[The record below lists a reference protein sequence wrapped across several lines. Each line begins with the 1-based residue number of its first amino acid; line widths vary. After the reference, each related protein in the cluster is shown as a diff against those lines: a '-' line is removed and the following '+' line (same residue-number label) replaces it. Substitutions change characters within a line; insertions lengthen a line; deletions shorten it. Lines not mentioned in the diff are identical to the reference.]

1 MKKFLL
7 PVLFIALMIT
17 GCGSKE
23 SKTIPASDKVLT
35 GKLSNGLTYYV
46 RHNEEP
52 KERASFYIIQNVG
65 AILEN
70 DDQNGL
76 AHFLEHMAFQGTDN
90 FPGKGIIQ
98 TLERHGVSFGGNL
111 NAYTAKN
118 ETVYN
123 ISSVPTTDVSL
134 VDTCLLILHDWSHY
148 LTLADEEIDGER
160 GVISEEWRTRRNP
173 SFRMGLQINPIIY
186 KDSQYAKRDVIGD
199 LNVINNFE
207 YQTLRDFYHDW
218 YRTDLQAIAVVGDID
233 AEATVAKIK
242 EMFEPIPAV
251 ENPKERI
258 EYGIPEHDEMYYAL
272 GTDKEASSTNI
283 QILTILPNKPENKNT
298 FGYLREGLL
307 ASFFNSMV
315 SNRLSEIMQQSN
327 PPYLGGA
334 IGYGG
339 LVRNYSSYSC
349 SATAK
354 PGEETEAL
362 KTILTENERIKRYG
376 FSDSELE
383 RVKANL
389 LSAMESS
396 YKQRDKFRN
405 ESFVSDI
412 KDNFL
417 LGEPI
422 VEYEVYY
429 DYITKTIPKITVK
442 EIMEY
447 AKPWFTKKNQV
458 AVVTGP
464 DDVQHLTEDEI
475 RGIISVVEGDD
486 SILPF
491 EDEFIGQ
498 DLVNEDELKGSKIK
512 EVVPVEL
519 FDAEEW
525 ILENGVKV
533 VYKKADYE
541 KDNVS
546 LYAHSDGGTSLYDV
560 KDLSNAENAAVFTNA
575 YGVGEF
581 NAIKLKKALAGK
593 MASCGTSIGT
603 NNEVVT
609 GSATP
614 QDLETMFQLLYLRF
628 TSPRMDEEKFE
639 SILNQNLANVDKIC
653 KNPNKIIQD
662 SIDFITSNYSPRT
675 QPLCR
680 KYLESLKMEKMYE
693 IYKER
698 FGNAADFTFF
708 IVGNVDAKDL
718 KPLVEKYL
726 GSLPTSDKR
735 EDWVDNNVRSPK
747 GIVKKVIP
755 IKMETP
761 KSLVVTSFRHEMP
774 YNLHDMYCNNVL
786 RGILDVRYTENI
798 REKEGGTYGVS
809 VNSEASKEP
818 VPIYTMTMTFNCDP
832 DKADHLKSLIY
843 AEIEKVKKEGVT
855 QDEINNIT
863 KNLLKDFEQSKPHN
877 SYWLSVITTYYIY
890 DINNNDP
897 AQFVD
902 ILKNMTPEDIKD
914 FADRMFDNP
923 DILDIVFTPKK

>member
-272 GTDKEASSTNI
+272 GTDKEATSTNI

-334 IGYGG
+334 LGYGG

-349 SATAK
+349 ATTAK

-422 VEYEVYY
+422 IEYEVYY
-429 DYITKTIPKITVK
+429 DYVTKTIPKITVK

-447 AKPWFTKKNQV
+447 AQPWFTKKNQV

-464 DDVQHLTEDEI
+464 DDVPHLTEDEI

-675 QPLCR
+675 QPLSR

-761 KSLVVTSFRHEMP
+761 KSLIVTSFRHEMP

-818 VPIYTMTMTFNCDP
+818 VPVYTMTMTFNCDP

-855 QDEINNIT
+855 QDEINNVT

>member
-17 GCGSKE
+17 GCGNKE

-148 LTLADEEIDGER
+148 LTLDDEEIDGER

-349 SATAK
+349 ATTAK

-396 YKQRDKFRN
+396 YKQRDKFGN

-546 LYAHSDGGTSLYDV
+546 LYAYSDGGTSLYDV

-675 QPLCR
+675 QPLSR

-818 VPIYTMTMTFNCDP
+818 IPIYTMTMTFNCDP

-855 QDEINNIT
+855 QDEINNVT

-902 ILKNMTPEDIKD
+902 ILKNMTHEDIKD

>member
-1 MKKFLL
+1 MKRFLL
-7 PVLFIALMIT
+7 PVLLIALT
-17 GCGSKE
+17 VCGCNRDNK
-23 SKTIPASDKVLT
+23 KIPVSDKVLT

-76 AHFLEHMAFQGTDN
+76 AHFLEHMAFQGTEN
-90 FPGKGIIQ
+90 FPDKGIIE
-98 TLERHGVSFGGNL
+98 TLQRHGVSFGGNI
-111 NAYTAKN
+111 NAYTAQN

-123 ISSVPTTDVSL
+123 ISAVPTTDVTL
-134 VDTCLLILHDWSHY
+134 VDTCLMVLHDWSHY
-148 LTLADEEIDGER
+148 LTLDKEEIDGER

-173 SFRMGLQINPIIY
+173 SFRIGLQINPVIF

-199 LNVINNFE
+199 YNIINTFE
-207 YQTLRDFYHDW
+207 PQTLRDFYHDW

-272 GTDKEASSTNI
+272 GTDKEATSTNI

-349 SATAK
+349 ATTAK

-422 VEYEVYY
+422 IEYEVYY
-429 DYITKTIPKITVK
+429 DYVTKTIPKITVK

-458 AVVTGP
+458 AIVTGP

-475 RGIISVVEGDD
+475 RGIISVVEGDS

-498 DLVNEDELKGSKIK
+498 DLVTDNLKGSKIK

-675 QPLCR
+675 QPLSR

-726 GSLPTSDKR
+726 GSLPTSEKR

-761 KSLVVTSFRHEMP
+761 KALVVTSFRHEMP

-923 DILDIVFTPKK
+923 DILDVVFTPKK

>member
-17 GCGSKE
+17 GCGNKE

-76 AHFLEHMAFQGTDN
+76 AHFLEHMAFQGTEN

-396 YKQRDKFRN
+396 YKQRDKFGN

-447 AKPWFTKKNQV
+447 AQPWFTKKNQV

-464 DDVQHLTEDEI
+464 DDTQHLTEDEI
-475 RGIISVVEGDD
+475 RGIINVVEGDA

-603 NNEVVT
+603 NDEVVT

-675 QPLCR
+675 QPLSR

>member
-7 PVLFIALMIT
+7 PVLFMALMIT
-17 GCGSKE
+17 GCGNKE

-173 SFRMGLQINPIIY
+173 SFRMGLQINPVIY

-218 YRTDLQAIAVVGDID
+218 YRTDLQAIAVVGDVD

-272 GTDKEASSTNI
+272 GTDKEATSTNI

-349 SATAK
+349 ATTAK

-422 VEYEVYY
+422 IEYEVYY
-429 DYITKTIPKITVK
+429 DYVTKTIPKITVK

-447 AKPWFTKKNQV
+447 AQPWFTKKNQV

-475 RGIISVVEGDD
+475 RGIISVVEGDS

-498 DLVNEDELKGSKIK
+498 DLVTDDLKGSKIK

-675 QPLCR
+675 QPLSR

-726 GSLPTSDKR
+726 GSLPTSEKR
-735 EDWVDNNVRSPK
+735 ENWVDNNVRSPK

-761 KSLVVTSFRHEMP
+761 KALVVTSFRHEMP

-923 DILDIVFTPKK
+923 DILDVVFTPKK

>member
-17 GCGSKE
+17 GCGNKE

-148 LTLADEEIDGER
+148 LTLDDEEIDGER

-349 SATAK
+349 ATTAK

-396 YKQRDKFRN
+396 YKQRDKFGN

-498 DLVNEDELKGSKIK
+498 DLVNEDELKGSKIR

-546 LYAHSDGGTSLYDV
+546 LYAYSDGGTSLYGV

-614 QDLETMFQLLYLRF
+614 QNLETMFQLLYLRF

-675 QPLCR
+675 QPLSR

-818 VPIYTMTMTFNCDP
+818 IPIYTMTMTFNCDP

>member
-173 SFRMGLQINPIIY
+173 SFRMGLQINPVIY

-233 AEATVAKIK
+233 VEATVAKIK

-272 GTDKEASSTNI
+272 GTDKEATSTNI

-349 SATAK
+349 ATTAK

-447 AKPWFTKKNQV
+447 AQPWFTKKNQV

-475 RGIISVVEGDD
+475 RGIISVVEGDS

-498 DLVNEDELKGSKIK
+498 DLVTDDLKGSKIK

-675 QPLCR
+675 QPLSR

-726 GSLPTSDKR
+726 GSLPTSEKR
-735 EDWVDNNVRSPK
+735 ENWVDNNVRSPK

-761 KSLVVTSFRHEMP
+761 KALVVTSFRHEMP

-923 DILDIVFTPKK
+923 DILDVVFTPKE

>member
-173 SFRMGLQINPIIY
+173 SFRMGLQINPVIY

-272 GTDKEASSTNI
+272 GTDKEATSTNI

-349 SATAK
+349 ATTAK

-422 VEYEVYY
+422 IEYEVYY
-429 DYITKTIPKITVK
+429 DYVTKTIPKITVK

-447 AKPWFTKKNQV
+447 AQPWFTKKNQV
-458 AVVTGP
+458 AIVTGP

-475 RGIISVVEGDD
+475 RGIISVVEGDS

-498 DLVNEDELKGSKIK
+498 DLVTDDLKGSKIK

-675 QPLCR
+675 QPLSR

-923 DILDIVFTPKK
+923 DILDVVFTPKK

>member
-1 MKKFLL
+1 MKRFLL
-7 PVLFIALMIT
+7 PVLLIVLT
-17 GCGSKE
+17 VCGCNRDNK
-23 SKTIPASDKVLT
+23 KIPVSDKVLT

-76 AHFLEHMAFQGTDN
+76 AHFLEHMAFQGTEN
-90 FPGKGIIQ
+90 FPDKGIIE
-98 TLERHGVSFGGNL
+98 TLQRHGVSFGGNI
-111 NAYTAKN
+111 NAYTAQN

-123 ISSVPTTDVSL
+123 ISAVPTTDVTL
-134 VDTCLLILHDWSHY
+134 VDTCLMVLHDWSHY
-148 LTLADEEIDGER
+148 LTLDKEEIDGER

-173 SFRMGLQINPIIY
+173 SFRIGLQINPVIF

-199 LNVINNFE
+199 YNIINTFE
-207 YQTLRDFYHDW
+207 PQTLRDFYHDW

-258 EYGIPEHDEMYYAL
+258 EYEIPAHDEMYYVV
-272 GTDKEASSTNI
+272 GTDKESTASTVK
-283 QILTILPNKPENKNT
+283 ILTILPNKRNDKEYYS
-298 FGYLREGLL
+298 YLREGLL

-315 SNRLSEIMQQSN
+315 ANRLSEIMQQSD
-327 PPYLGGA
+327 PPYLGGS

-339 LVRNYSSYSC
+339 LVRNYASYTC
-349 SATAK
+349 SAVAK
-354 PGEETEAL
+354 PNEETEAL
-362 KTILTENERIKRYG
+362 KTILVENERIKRYG
-376 FSDSELE
+376 FSDSELK
-383 RVKANL
+383 RVKADL
-389 LSAMESS
+389 LSAMETS
-396 YKQRDKFRN
+396 YKQRDKFKN
-405 ESFVSDI
+405 ESFISDI

-417 LGEPI
+417 LGEPLF
-422 VEYEVYY
+422 EYEVYY
-429 DYITKTIPKITVK
+429 DYVTKTIPKITVK
-442 EIMEY
+442 EIMDY
-447 AKPWFTKKNQV
+447 AQPWFTKKNQV
-458 AVVTGP
+458 AVITGP
-464 DDVQHLTEDEI
+464 DDVQHLTEDEV
-475 RGIISVVEGDD
+475 RGIINVVEGDE

-498 DLVNEDELKGSKIK
+498 DLVPEDLKGSKIK

-541 KDNVS
+541 KES
-546 LYAHSDGGTSLYDV
+546 ITLYGHSYGGTALYDV
-560 KDLSNAENAAVFTNA
+560 KDLPNAENAAVFTNA

-581 NAIKLKKALAGK
+581 NTIALGKALAGK
-593 MASCGTSIGT
+593 MVSCSTSIGA
-603 NNEVVT
+603 NEETVT
-609 GSATP
+609 ASSTP
-614 QDLETMFQLLYLRF
+614 QDLETMFKLLYLRF
-628 TSPRMDEEKFE
+628 TSPRMDEEKYQ
-639 SILNQNLANVDKIC
+639 SILNQNLASVDKLC

-662 SIDFITSNYSPRT
+662 SIDFITSNYSKRT
-675 QPLCR
+675 QPLSR
-680 KYLESLKMEKMYE
+680 KYLESLDMKKMNQ

-698 FGNAADFTFF
+698 FANAADFTFF

-726 GSLPTSDKR
+726 GSLPTSDKK
-735 EDWVDNNVRSPK
+735 EEWVDNNVRAPK
-747 GIVKKVIP
+747 GVVKKVIP

-761 KSLVVTSFRHEMP
+761 KSLVVTSFRKEMP

-786 RGILDVRYTENI
+786 RGILDLRYTENI

-809 VNSEASKEP
+809 VSSDASKQ
-818 VPIYTMTMTFNCDP
+818 PIEVYTMTMTFNCDP
-832 DKADHLKSLIY
+832 DNADHLKSLIY
-843 AEIEKVKKEGVT
+843 AEIEKIKKEGVK
-855 QDEINNIT
+855 QEEISKIT
-863 KNLLKDFEQSKPHN
+863 KKMLKDFDQSKPHN

-897 AQFVD
+897 KDFED
-902 ILKNMTPEDIKD
+902 IIKNMTPADIQD
-914 FADRMFDNP
+914 FVNRMFDNP
-923 DILDIVFTPKK
+923 DNLDIVFTPKK

>member
-1 MKKFLL
+1 MKRFLL
-7 PVLFIALMIT
+7 PVLLIALT
-17 GCGSKE
+17 VCGCNRDNK
-23 SKTIPASDKVLT
+23 KIPVSDKVLT

-76 AHFLEHMAFQGTDN
+76 AHFLEHMAFQGTEN
-90 FPGKGIIQ
+90 FPDKGIIE
-98 TLERHGVSFGGNL
+98 TLQRHGVSFGGNI
-111 NAYTAKN
+111 NAYTAQN

-123 ISSVPTTDVSL
+123 ISAVPTTDVTL
-134 VDTCLLILHDWSHY
+134 VDTCLMVLHDWSHY
-148 LTLADEEIDGER
+148 LTLDKEEIDGER

-173 SFRMGLQINPIIY
+173 SFRIGLQINPVIF

-199 LNVINNFE
+199 YNIINAFE
-207 YQTLRDFYHDW
+207 PQTLRDFYHDW

-258 EYGIPEHDEMYYAL
+258 EYEIPAHDEMYYVV
-272 GTDKEASSTNI
+272 GTDKESTASTVK
-283 QILTILPNKPENKNT
+283 ILTILPNKRNDKENYS
-298 FGYLREGLL
+298 YLREGLL

-315 SNRLSEIMQQSN
+315 ANRLSEIMQQSD
-327 PPYLGGA
+327 PPYLGGS

-339 LVRNYSSYSC
+339 LVRNYASYTC
-349 SATAK
+349 SAVVK
-354 PGEETEAL
+354 PNEETEAL
-362 KTILTENERIKRYG
+362 KTILVENERIKRYG
-376 FSDSELE
+376 FSDSELK
-383 RVKANL
+383 RVKADL
-389 LSAMESS
+389 LSAMETS
-396 YKQRDKFRN
+396 YKQRDKFKN
-405 ESFVSDI
+405 ESFISDI

-417 LGEPI
+417 LGEPLF
-422 VEYEVYY
+422 EYEVYY
-429 DYITKTIPKITVK
+429 DYVTKTIPKITVK
-442 EIMEY
+442 EIMDY
-447 AKPWFTKKNQV
+447 AQPWFTKKNQV
-458 AVVTGP
+458 AVITGP
-464 DDVQHLTEDEI
+464 DDVQHLTEDEV
-475 RGIISVVEGDD
+475 RGIINVVEGDE

-498 DLVNEDELKGSKIK
+498 DLVSEDLKGSKIK

-541 KDNVS
+541 KES
-546 LYAHSDGGTSLYDV
+546 ITLYGHSYGGTALYDV
-560 KDLSNAENAAVFTNA
+560 KDLPNAENAAVFTNA

-581 NAIKLKKALAGK
+581 NTIALGKALAGK
-593 MASCGTSIGT
+593 MVSCSTSIGA
-603 NNEVVT
+603 NEETVT
-609 GSATP
+609 ASSTP
-614 QDLETMFQLLYLRF
+614 QDLETMFKLLYLRF
-628 TSPRMDEEKFE
+628 TSPRMDEEKYQ
-639 SILNQNLANVDKIC
+639 SILNQNLASVDKLC

-662 SIDFITSNYSPRT
+662 SIDFITSNYSKRT
-675 QPLCR
+675 QPLSR
-680 KYLESLKMEKMYE
+680 KYLESLDMKKMNQ

-698 FGNAADFTFF
+698 FANAADFTFF

-726 GSLPTSDKR
+726 GSLPTSDKK
-735 EDWVDNNVRSPK
+735 EEWVDNNVRAPK
-747 GIVKKVIP
+747 GVVKKVIP
-755 IKMETP
+755 VKMETP
-761 KSLVVTSFRHEMP
+761 KSLVVTSFRKEMP

-786 RGILDVRYTENI
+786 RGILDLRYTENI

-809 VNSEASKEP
+809 VSSDASKQ
-818 VPIYTMTMTFNCDP
+818 PIEVYTMTMTFNCDP

-843 AEIEKVKKEGVT
+843 AEIEKIKKEGVK
-855 QDEINNIT
+855 QEEISKIT
-863 KNLLKDFEQSKPHN
+863 KKMLKDFDQSKPHN
-877 SYWLSVITTYYIY
+877 SYWMSVITTYYIY

-897 AQFVD
+897 ADFED
-902 ILKNMTPEDIKD
+902 IVKNMTPADIQD
-914 FADRMFDNP
+914 FVNRMFDNP
-923 DILDIVFTPKK
+923 DNLDIIFTPKK

>member
-1 MKKFLL
+1 MKRFLL
-7 PVLFIALMIT
+7 PVLLIVLT
-17 GCGSKE
+17 VCGCNRDNK
-23 SKTIPASDKVLT
+23 KIPVSDKVLT

-76 AHFLEHMAFQGTDN
+76 AHFLEHMAFQGTEN
-90 FPGKGIIQ
+90 FPDKGIIE
-98 TLERHGVSFGGNL
+98 TLQRHGVSFGGNI
-111 NAYTAKN
+111 NAYTAQN

-123 ISSVPTTDVSL
+123 ISAVPTTDVTL
-134 VDTCLLILHDWSHY
+134 VDTCLMVLHDWSHY
-148 LTLADEEIDGER
+148 LTLDKEEIDGER

-173 SFRMGLQINPIIY
+173 SFRIGLQINPVIF

-199 LNVINNFE
+199 YNIINTFE
-207 YQTLRDFYHDW
+207 PQTLRDFYHDW

-258 EYGIPEHDEMYYAL
+258 EYEIPAHDEMYYVV
-272 GTDKEASSTNI
+272 GTDKESTASTVK
-283 QILTILPNKPENKNT
+283 ILTILPNKRNDKENYS
-298 FGYLREGLL
+298 YLREGLL

-315 SNRLSEIMQQSN
+315 ANRLSEIMQQSN
-327 PPYLGGA
+327 PPYLGGS

-339 LVRNYSSYSC
+339 LVRNYASYTC
-349 SATAK
+349 SAVAK
-354 PGEETEAL
+354 PNEETEAL
-362 KTILTENERIKRYG
+362 KTILVENERIKRYG
-376 FSDSELE
+376 FSDSELK
-383 RVKANL
+383 RVKADL
-389 LSAMESS
+389 LSAMETS
-396 YKQRDKFRN
+396 YKQRDKFKN
-405 ESFVSDI
+405 ESFISDI

-417 LGEPI
+417 LGEPLF
-422 VEYEVYY
+422 EYDVYY
-429 DYITKTIPKITVK
+429 DYVTKTIPKITVK

-447 AKPWFTKKNQV
+447 AQPWFTKKNQV
-458 AVVTGP
+458 AVITGP
-464 DDVQHLTEDEI
+464 DDVHHLTEDEV

-498 DLVNEDELKGSKIK
+498 DLVPEDLKGSKIK

-541 KDNVS
+541 KESVT
-546 LYAHSDGGTSLYDV
+546 LYGHSYGGTALYDV
-560 KDLSNAENAAVFTNA
+560 KDLPNAENAAVFTNS

-581 NAIKLKKALAGK
+581 NTIELGKALAGK
-593 MASCGTSIGT
+593 MVSCSTSIGS
-603 NNEVVT
+603 NEETVT
-609 GSATP
+609 ASSTP
-614 QDLETMFQLLYLRF
+614 QDLETMFELLYLRF
-628 TSPRMDEEKFE
+628 TSPRMDEEKYQ
-639 SILNQNLANVDKIC
+639 SILNQNLASVDKLC

-662 SIDFITSNYSPRT
+662 SIDFITSNYSKRT
-675 QPLCR
+675 QPLSR
-680 KYLESLKMEKMYE
+680 KYLESLDMKKMNQ

-698 FGNAADFTFF
+698 FANAADFTFF

-726 GSLPTSDKR
+726 GSLPTSDKK
-735 EDWVDNNVRSPK
+735 EEWVDNNVRAPK
-747 GIVKKVIP
+747 GVVKKVIP
-755 IKMETP
+755 VKMETP
-761 KSLVVTSFRHEMP
+761 KSLVVTSFRKAMP

-786 RGILDVRYTENI
+786 RGILDLRYTENI

-809 VNSEASKEP
+809 VSSDASKQ
-818 VPIYTMTMTFNCDP
+818 PIEVYTMTMTFNCDP

-843 AEIEKVKKEGVT
+843 AEIEKIKKEGVK
-855 QDEINNIT
+855 QEEISKIT
-863 KNLLKDFEQSKPHN
+863 KKMLKDFDQSKPHN
-877 SYWLSVITTYYIY
+877 SYWMSVITTYYIY

-897 AQFVD
+897 ADFED
-902 ILKNMTPEDIKD
+902 IVKNMTPADIQD
-914 FADRMFDNP
+914 FVNRMFDNP
-923 DILDIVFTPKK
+923 DNLDIVFTPKK